1 MTALQTLEPLQSQAP
16 CGYSRPMSS
25 PATPLRIG
33 ELAQAAGM
41 DVDTVRFYEK
51 SGLLPAPARSD
62 NNYRRY
68 DRSALQRLRFIGN
81 CRALDMSLDEIRV
94 LLAHMD
100 QPGADCSAVDAVV
113 AEHLGHVRERIAA
126 LQLLERQLALLQ
138 SSCQH
143 AGSGELCGIVL
154 ALGEA
159 RPADAPPAR
168 GVHSR

>member
-1 MTALQTLEPLQSQAP
+1 M
-16 CGYSRPMSS
+16 
-25 PATPLRIG
+25 RIG
-33 ELAQAAGM
+33 KLAAAAGM

-51 SGLLPAPARSD
+51 SGLLPAPARGD

-68 DRSALQRLRFIGN
+68 DHAALQRLRFIAN

-94 LLAHMD
+94 LLAHLD
-100 QPGADCSAVDAVV
+100 APGADCSVVDQVV

-126 LQLLERQLALLQ
+126 LQVLERQLAMLQ
-138 SSCQH
+138 RSCQQ
-143 AGSGELCGIVL
+143 AQPGELCGIVL

-159 RPADAPPAR
+159 RDTELPPAR

>member
-1 MTALQTLEPLQSQAP
+1 MVVVVTRVVAVGVAMLMTVVVATATVAP
-16 CGYSRPMSS
+16 DRPGGVKRNVSMRHGAIANPGAAPESSGYSEPMTHQG
-25 PATPLRIG
+25 PHMRIG

-51 SGLLPAPARSD
+51 SGLLPAPARGD
-62 NNYRRY
+62 NNYRHY
-68 DRSALQRLRFIGN
+68 DRSALQRLRFIAN

-126 LQLLERQLALLQ
+126 LQLLE
-138 SSCQH
+138 
-143 AGSGELCGIVL
+143 
-154 ALGEA
+154 
-159 RPADAPPAR
+159 
-168 GVHSR
+168 